1 MPNRRRFLLT
11 FALSLLSLPFLF
23 GQESRR
29 RRTRWEMMMNDEPP
43 KSPPMKPQPETWSD
57 TAFTAAWIGHAT
69 VLINFFGRRII
80 TDPVF
85 SERIGLNVANLF
97 TIGPKRLVYPAL
109 SFEEIPTIDLILLS
123 HAHMDHLD
131 VPTLRQ
137 FDRRT
142 PVVIAKNTFDVIE
155 DLGFQEV
162 YELDWGEVAQIGDL
176 RVEALEVK
184 HFGWRYPWEKDRSRG
199 YWDGRS
205 YNAYLISKN
214 GKHFVFG
221 GDTAYQE
228 FFKKLG
234 ERNLP
239 IDVALMP
246 IGAYD
251 PWIKNHCTPEQA
263 MEMTNHMH
271 ARYILPMH
279 WSTFIQSEE
288 PTAEPMERLQ
298 RAAIPERIAL
308 RTIGETW
315 TLPMRAEEP
324 AELRASEHAGN

>member
-1 MPNRRRFLLT
+1 MPDRRRFLLMC
-11 FALSLLSLPFLF
+11 ALSLLSLPSVF
-23 GQESRR
+23 GQETRR
-29 RRTRWEMMMNDEPP
+29 RRTRLEMMMNDEPP
-43 KSPPMKPQPETWSD
+43 SRPPFKPQPETWSD
-57 TAFTAAWIGHAT
+57 SAFTAAWIGHAT
-69 VLINFFGRRII
+69 VLINFFGRWII
-80 TDPVF
+80 TDPVL
-85 SERIGLNVANLF
+85 SERIGINVANLF
-97 TIGPKRLVYPAL
+97 TIGPRRLVSPAL
-109 SFEEIPTIDLILLS
+109 SFVELPKIDLILLS

-131 VPTLRQ
+131 VPTLRK

-162 YELDWGEVAQIGDL
+162 YELDWGEFALIGDL

-184 HFGWRYPWEKDRSRG
+184 HFGWRYPWERDRSRG

-205 YNAYLISKN
+205 YNAYLISGN

-234 ERNLP
+234 ERELS

-251 PWIKNHCTPEQA
+251 PWIRNHCTPEQA
-263 MEMTNHMH
+263 LEMTNQMN
-271 ARYILPMH
+271 ARYILPIH
-279 WSTFIQSEE
+279 WNTFIQSEE
-288 PTAEPMERLQ
+288 PTSEPMERLL
-298 RAAIPERIAL
+298 RAAPPERIAL
-308 RTIGETW
+308 RTIGQTW
-315 TLPMRAEEP
+315 TLPAIEEHP
-324 AELRASEHAGN
+324 AAPRSSEHLEN